1 MKTKILESLK
11 TRYKTLGFS
20 DKAFNGVADYLAK
33 TVTDETNI
41 ETSTEGVEG
50 LLKAFQGDY
59 DRLRNEMAEL
69 KKNVKTE
76 PKPDTK
82 PGEGEKKYLTVEEVE
97 EMFKAREAAA
107 QAARLFESNKAA
119 VIEKLKTKGLKA
131 SLLTKLASTIKD
143 ESMSVEDMETL
154 LQSDYDEA
162 ISELSP
168 EAGRPTGGGGV
179 SGANLSSE
187 LEAWRTG
194 KKAEIEKTTKTA

>member
-50 LLKAFQGDY
+50 LLKAFQGDS
-59 DRLRNEMAEL
+59 DRLRNEIAEL
-69 KKNVKTE
+69 KKKVKPAEPTE
-76 PKPDTK
+76 PKPA
-82 PGEGEKKYLTVEEVE
+82 EGEKKYLTSEEVE
-97 EMFKAREAAA
+97 EMFKARETAA
-107 QAARLFESNKAA
+107 QAARSFESNKAT
-119 VIEKLKTKGLKA
+119 VIGKLKTKGLKA

-162 ISELSP
+162 ISELAP
-168 EAGRPTGGGGV
+168 EAGRPTGSGGV
-179 SGANLSSE
+179 GGANLSSE